1 MAKDIVIFLF
11 DVVIKLLVTIFF
23 SLNKVRDKEI
33 TFLQNQETKLGRSLP
48 APFCKMFSCC
58 CLVGTPRAVHSSSIN
73 FLQGKKTS
81 RR

>member
-33 TFLQNQETKLGRSLP
+33 TFLQNQETKLG
-48 APFCKMFSCC
+48 
-58 CLVGTPRAVHSSSIN
+58 
-73 FLQGKKTS
+73 
-81 RR
+81 